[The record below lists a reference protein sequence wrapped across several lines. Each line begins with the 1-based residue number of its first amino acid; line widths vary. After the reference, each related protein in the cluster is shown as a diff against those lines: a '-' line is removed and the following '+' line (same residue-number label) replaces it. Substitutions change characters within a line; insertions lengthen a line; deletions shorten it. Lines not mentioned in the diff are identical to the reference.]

1 PSAHLHFFLRL
12 STQLVSRAAIMKLV
26 LALLNVGYAAKLATI
41 APVNTSFL
49 SHASGRGQVVDMPG
63 MGQVYVMEEDGA
75 KWALVMKLS
84 RNDFCHGSPRW
95 TDGQAF
101 NPHKMLD
108 DSLPNIQEYDAK
120 SIAFH
125 KLQGVTA
132 IRLQTGTGTSEVH
145 FERSDTPE
153 KLITTNDA
161 KMSKHGGFNTW
172 NYWNSWKSTFGS
184 DRNGNPAFMR
194 ADKFVAD
201 PSPECRTNPEAGPLG
216 CGQKCVF
223 CMQAGDGSGC
233 PVAPGAPHPNDV
245 SSGIGLSVEFCGG
258 GRAGDCSTGG
268 HWSGQHRTLVWAK
281 FSGSHRIFKMDI
293 SGVGQV
299 YAKKDDGGAM
309 WALVMKLSK
318 NDFCHGSPRWTDGQA
333 FNPHKMLDGSMPNI
347 QEYDAKS
354 IAFHRL
360 KGVTAIRLET
370 STGTSEVHFERSDTP
385 EKLITTNNAKM
396 SKHGG
401 FNTWNYWNSWKST
414 FGSDRN
420 GNPAFM
426 RADKFVADP
435 SPECRAN
442 PEAGPLGCGQ
452 KCVFCMQA
460 GDGSG
465 CPVAPGGP
473 QHNDVSSGIGLSV
486 EFCGGGRAGDC
497 STGGHWSG
505 HHRTLVWAQFSGTPL
520 MNIRGIGQVYMQKD
534 DSGDMW
540 VLVMKL
546 SKNDFCHGSPRWT
559 DGQAFNPDKM
569 LDDSVP
575 NFQEYDA
582 KSIAFHKLP
591 SVTAIRLQT
600 STGTSEVHFERS
612 DTPEKLITT
621 NNAKISRHGG
631 FNTRSYWNSW
641 KSTFGSDR
649 DGAPAFMR
657 ADKFVAD
664 PAPESR
670 TNPQAGPLGCGKAC
684 VFCMQAGDWQN
695 DISAGIGLS
704 AEICGGGRPAD
715 CSTGGHWAGQHSTLV
730 WAKFGGCRALPGEC
744 AGSQHFA
751 DSCATVPLE
760 VCGARFVEAG
770 GVHYQCKVVAGNCVF
785 SASSA
790 CYGGCTAK

>member
-1 PSAHLHFFLRL
+1 MATGVTGVTKAEASCGRNKLADSATKTGAKEARSFLPRLLFRKFASKLRL
-12 STQLVSRAAIMKLV
+12 QVAVAEDWPRSGAKTPSKEAEAELAKLQSRDPPLPQGDVRKLGVPQALPVPAPVEIRSHIVSRK
-26 LALLNVGYAAKLATI
+26 
-41 APVNTSFL
+41 PRSPR
-49 SHASGRGQVVDMPG
+49 RGQVVDMPG

-505 HHRTLVWAQFSGTPL
+505 HHRTLVWAQFSGT
-520 MNIRGIGQVYMQKD
+520 
-534 DSGDMW
+534 
-540 VLVMKL
+540 
-546 SKNDFCHGSPRWT
+546 
-559 DGQAFNPDKM
+559 
-569 LDDSVP
+569 
-575 NFQEYDA
+575 
-582 KSIAFHKLP
+582 
-591 SVTAIRLQT
+591 
-600 STGTSEVHFERS
+600 
-612 DTPEKLITT
+612 
-621 NNAKISRHGG
+621 
-631 FNTRSYWNSW
+631 
-641 KSTFGSDR
+641 
-649 DGAPAFMR
+649 
-657 ADKFVAD
+657 
-664 PAPESR
+664 
-670 TNPQAGPLGCGKAC
+670 
-684 VFCMQAGDWQN
+684 
-695 DISAGIGLS
+695 
-704 AEICGGGRPAD
+704 
-715 CSTGGHWAGQHSTLV
+715 
-730 WAKFGGCRALPGEC
+730 
-744 AGSQHFA
+744 
-751 DSCATVPLE
+751 
-760 VCGARFVEAG
+760 
-770 GVHYQCKVVAGNCVF
+770 
-785 SASSA
+785 
-790 CYGGCTAK
+790 